1 MGRRK
6 NHTELYHFLERTGAL
21 ATGDKKKIQE
31 AKEIF
36 WKDYRK
42 TYSRNKRKEKRSLN
56 ISFTQKE
63 FKLIAKAAES
73 HTNTTSYIRQAA
85 LGLAQGVNIYLS
97 RREYNTFIELLT
109 LTYTKL
115 QFMENEEKLTHAQS
129 KDLFDSLNR
138 QEEWLKQK
146 LNVF

>member
-6 NHTELYHFLERTGAL
+6 YHTALYQYLDRTGAL
-21 ATGDKKKIQE
+21 ATEDKKKIQE
-31 AKEIF
+31 AKEMF

-42 TYSRNKRKEKRSLN
+42 TYSRNMRKEKRSLN

-63 FKLIAKAAES
+63 FKLISKAAES
-73 HTNTTSYIRQAA
+73 HPNITSYIRQAA
-85 LGLAQGVNIYLS
+85 LTLVQGTDIYLS
-97 RREYNTFIELLT
+97 RREYNTLIELLT

-115 QFMENEEKLTHAQS
+115 RFVEQEEKLTHAQA
-129 KDLFDSLNR
+129 KDLFESISR
-138 QEEWLKQK
+138 QEEWIKQK